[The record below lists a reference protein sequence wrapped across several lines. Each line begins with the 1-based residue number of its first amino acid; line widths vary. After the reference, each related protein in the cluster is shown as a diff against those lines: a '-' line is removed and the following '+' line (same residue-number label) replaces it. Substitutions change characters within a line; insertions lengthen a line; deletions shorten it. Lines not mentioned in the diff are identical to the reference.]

1 MQNSLYATIMIILL
15 GNISGCS
22 TAENGTKTAEVKTDS
37 TLQKEAKATANSTS
51 SQNTSAIKYEIKEGE
66 NHTFGYEISVD
77 GTVMVKQPFIPAV
90 SGKQGFVSKEEAEKV
105 AQLIV
110 KKVEKNIIPPAIS
123 IKELDSLHIHYN
135 K

>member
-1 MQNSLYATIMIILL
+1 MQKILYSTILFVL
-15 GNISGCS
+15 FGNISSCS
-22 TAENGTKTAEVKTDS
+22 TSENGTKVT
-37 TLQKEAKATANSTS
+37 NSQSEPAPQTETQNKS
-51 SQNTSAIKYEIKEGE
+51 SSNVQYQIIENE
-66 NHTFGYEISVD
+66 NHTFGYEITAN

-90 SGKQGFVSKEEAEKV
+90 AGKQGFASKEEAEKV

-123 IKELDSLHIHYN
+123 VKELDSLHIHYN